1 MPTNTILRIAA
12 AIAVAAV
19 ALLALELLHRALL
32 RAGAHMPVAR
42 ELAERAHRPAQLVVL
57 LGALRVG
64 LRVNGPE
71 GQIRHA
77 LEHALLIGIIIA
89 VAWLVVTLL
98 FVVEDAALAKVRTDV
113 RDNRQARKVHTQVR
127 LLRRITAVVV
137 AVVAF
142 GAVLVTYPSART
154 AGASLLASAGVVGV
168 VSALAAQSLL
178 GNVFAGL
185 QIAFGGALRLEDVV
199 VVENEWGR
207 IEEITLTHV
216 VVHVWDDRRLIMP
229 TSYFT
234 ARPFENWTRTE
245 SALLGTVEMDL
256 DWTVPAAAMREELRR
271 LLENSDLWDGRV
283 CVLQVTDAVGGLVRV
298 RALVS
303 AQDAPALW
311 DLRCLVREGLVAWVR
326 DRHAAALPR
335 WRREQVGTRPA
346 RIRIHAKP
354 FEDRSDALLFS
365 GDAEALQRADIFAG
379 PRGDRVAVVTT
390 DDGEEYEPA
399 SQTAEGRAQQPEEP
413 ADDDA
418 TERLPR
424 VDGTTE
430 HLPRVDDEAVS
441 TPTPRGDHGRRR

>member
-12 AIAVAAV
+12 AIVIAAV
-19 ALLALELLHRALL
+19 ALLALELLHRVLL
-32 RAGAHMPVAR
+32 RAGAQLPVAR
-42 ELAERAHRPAQLVVL
+42 DLAIHAHRPMQVIVL
-57 LGALRVG
+57 LAALRFGVYVRG
-64 LRVNGPE
+64 APGDVR
-71 GQIRHA
+71 RA
-77 LEHALLIGIIIA
+77 TEHSLVIAMIIA
-89 VAWLVVTLL
+89 VAWLIVRLL
-98 FVVEDAALAKVRTDV
+98 FVVEDAALARVRTDV

-127 LLRRITAVVV
+127 LLRRITA
-137 AVVAF
+137 AVVAIVAL

-178 GNVFAGL
+178 GNVLAGL

-216 VVHVWDDRRLIMP
+216 VIHVWDDRRLIMP

-234 ARPFENWTRTE
+234 TRPFENWTRTE

-311 DLRCLVREGLVAWVR
+311 DLRCLVREGLVTWVR

-354 FEDRSDALLFS
+354 LEDRTDALLFS
-365 GDAEALQRADIFAG
+365 GDAEALQRADVFAG
-379 PRGDRVAVVTT
+379 PRGDRMAVVMTEE
-390 DDGEEYEPA
+390 GENEPE
-399 SQTAEGRAQQPEEP
+399 TVEAEARRPEEP
-413 ADDDA
+413 VDDDA
-418 TERLPR
+418 TQRLPR
-424 VDGTTE
+424 VDD
-430 HLPRVDDEAVS
+430 HAVS
-441 TPTPRGDHGRRR
+441 GPVPRGGTGGHR